1 MKKLKKWGQRNVYEN
16 MESLELYFSA
26 KYFLKPEKRRLRL
39 ARIAARYWLLE
50 TRKSMKKKAASLI
63 MPTIGT
69 ENEFAKIE
77 KSRKRKRLLQ
87 TDSRGMPH
95 ILIFISVE
103 LFRLPFTILKWGAS
117 SRWSSFSARCW
128 MGTKSPSGRGPTIVS
143 VLSITCQKWE
153 NVPITWG
160 FFVI

>member
-1 MKKLKKWGQRNVYEN
+1 

-39 ARIAARYWLLE
+39 AKIAARYWLLE

-87 TDSRGMPH
+87 ANSRDMPH
-95 ILIFISVE
+95 VLIFH
-103 LFRLPFTILKWGAS
+103 
-117 SRWSSFSARCW
+117 
-128 MGTKSPSGRGPTIVS
+128 
-143 VLSITCQKWE
+143 LS
-153 NVPITWG
+153 
-160 FFVI
+160 

>member
-1 MKKLKKWGQRNVYEN
+1 

-87 TDSRGMPH
+87 ADSRDMPPV
-95 ILIFISVE
+95 LIFH
-103 LFRLPFTILKWGAS
+103 
-117 SRWSSFSARCW
+117 
-128 MGTKSPSGRGPTIVS
+128 
-143 VLSITCQKWE
+143 LS
-153 NVPITWG
+153 
-160 FFVI
+160 